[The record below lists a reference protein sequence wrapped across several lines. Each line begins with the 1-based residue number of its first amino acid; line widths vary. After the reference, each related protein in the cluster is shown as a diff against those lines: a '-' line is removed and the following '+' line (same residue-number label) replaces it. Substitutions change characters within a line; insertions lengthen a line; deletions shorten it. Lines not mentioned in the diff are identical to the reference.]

1 MLTFAQQLRT
11 PELLYGCAQQMG
23 LQPSWITPNA
33 MFAVSVNGNEKYINF
48 AHSPLNSHTSASLAK
63 DKYLTRLILERHN
76 MPNIPFARPR
86 TLQEAEAFLAKYKK
100 IIAKPVKGAG
110 ARDIHIVTDGALF
123 QTLSVEKYILEK
135 YIAGQE
141 VRYLVLNGAVIGVYQ
156 SNYGT
161 SVKVTRQLQ
170 CVSHAQATWDPELV
184 ASSIQTAR
192 ILDLKFAA
200 VDYLVT
206 ASGRAY
212 ILEVNATPDLKWF
225 HAPTSGPVVDVARH
239 FLEAIF
245 EERPLII
252 PTIEPLLG
260 VQSTPAY
267 T

>member
-33 MFAVSVNGNEKYINF
+33 MFAVSVNGREKYVNF

-86 TLQEAEAFLAKYKK
+86 TQEEAAAFLLAYKK
-100 IIAKPVKGAG
+100 IIAKPVKGSG
-110 ARDIHIVTDGALF
+110 ARDIHIVTDGALLK
-123 QTLSVEKYILEK
+123 TLAVEKYILEK

-141 VRYLVLNGAVIGVYQ
+141 VRYLVLNGLVIGVYQ

-161 SVKVTRQLQ
+161 SVKATRQLQ
-170 CVSHAQATWDPELV
+170 CVSHPQAAWNPELV
-184 ASSIQTAR
+184 SSSIQTAR

-206 ASGRAY
+206 PSGRAY
-212 ILEVNATPDLKWF
+212 VLEVNTTPDLKWF

-245 EERPLII
+245 EEQTSTMPAL
-252 PTIEPLLG
+252 EPLLG
-260 VQSTPAY
+260 VRSTPAY